1 MSANDATLRK
11 FLSRDL
17 TETLIRVGLIAFLV
31 VMCMRVFAPFANLVV
46 WGLILAIALAP
57 LQRRLAA
64 RLGGRQGLAATAL
77 VLGGLVLLGVPT
89 VLLGNSFASHL
100 HDVYTTVE
108 SRTLTIRPPDPGVAE
123 WPIVGERLYETWSSA
138 ATNLP
143 AFVSENQ
150 ALLRN
155 LSRQALAGAANT
167 AGAVL
172 LFLGSLIVAGIMMAY
187 AESGS
192 RAMQRIFSRLTDPA
206 RGPRLQKLATATVR
220 SVAAGVIGVAF
231 IQSILLGM
239 GFLLAGIPA
248 AGVLA
253 LVVMLIG
260 ILQIPALLVSLPAVV
275 YLWWSGDGSTTS
287 NIAFTIYLL
296 VAGMA
301 DNVLKPLLL
310 GRGVDAP
317 MLVILIGALGGMV
330 TGGIIGLFV
339 GGVLLA
345 VSYQLFMEW
354 VDNPETTPSA
364 EPGPSA
370 AALRAELP

>member
-1 MSANDATLRK
+1 MSTTDATLRK

-31 VMCMRVFAPFANLVV
+31 VMCIRVFAPFANLVV

-57 LQRRLAA
+57 LHGRLAA
-64 RLGGRQGLAATAL
+64 RLGGRQGLAATGL
-77 VLGGLVLLGVPT
+77 MLGGLLLLGVPT
-89 VLLGNSFASHL
+89 GMLGSSFASHL
-100 HDVYTTVE
+100 HEIYATVR
-108 SRTLTIRPPDPGVAE
+108 SGTLAIPPPNPGVAA
-123 WPIVGERLYETWSSA
+123 WPIVGERLYETWNSA

-155 LSRQALAGAANT
+155 LSRQALAAAAST

-172 LFLGSLIVAGIMMAY
+172 SFLGSMIVAAIIMAY
-187 AESGS
+187 AKSGS
-192 RAMQRIFSRLTDPA
+192 LAVQRIFSRLTDPV
-206 RGPRLQKLATATVR
+206 RGPRLQQLATATVR
-220 SVAAGVIGVAF
+220 SVAVGVIGVAF

-253 LVVMLIG
+253 LVVMFIG
-260 ILQIPALLVSLPAVV
+260 ILQIPAAIVSLPAVA
-275 YLWWSGDGSTTS
+275 YLWWSEDGSTTS
-287 NIAFTIYLL
+287 NVVFTIYLL

-301 DNVLKPLLL
+301 DNVLKPLML

-317 MLVILIGALGGMV
+317 MVVVLIGALGGMV
-330 TGGIIGLFV
+330 TGGIIGLFI

-354 VDNPETTPSA
+354 VDQSETTLSA
-364 EPGPSA
+364 EPGQSA
-370 AALRAELP
+370 AAQRAELS

>member
-1 MSANDATLRK
+1 
-11 FLSRDL
+11 
-17 TETLIRVGLIAFLV
+17 
-31 VMCMRVFAPFANLVV
+31 
-46 WGLILAIALAP
+46 
-57 LQRRLAA
+57 
-64 RLGGRQGLAATAL
+64 
-77 VLGGLVLLGVPT
+77 
-89 VLLGNSFASHL
+89 
-100 HDVYTTVE
+100 
-108 SRTLTIRPPDPGVAE
+108 
-123 WPIVGERLYETWSSA
+123 
-138 ATNLP
+138 LP

-155 LSRQALAGAANT
+155 LSRQALAAAAST

-172 LFLGSLIVAGIMMAY
+172 SFLGSMIVAAIIMAY

-192 RAMQRIFSRLTDPA
+192 LAVQRIFSRLTDPV

-220 SVAAGVIGVAF
+220 SVAVGVIGVAF

-253 LVVMLIG
+253 LVVMFIG
-260 ILQIPALLVSLPAVV
+260 ILQIPAAIVSLPAVA
-275 YLWWSGDGSTTS
+275 YLWWSEDGSTTS
-287 NIAFTIYLL
+287 NVVFTIYLL

-301 DNVLKPLLL
+301 DNVLKPLML

-317 MLVILIGALGGMV
+317 MVVVLIGALGGMV
-330 TGGIIGLFV
+330 TGGIIGLFI

-354 VDNPETTPSA
+354 VDQSETTLSA
-364 EPGPSA
+364 EPGQSA
-370 AALRAELP
+370 AAQRAS